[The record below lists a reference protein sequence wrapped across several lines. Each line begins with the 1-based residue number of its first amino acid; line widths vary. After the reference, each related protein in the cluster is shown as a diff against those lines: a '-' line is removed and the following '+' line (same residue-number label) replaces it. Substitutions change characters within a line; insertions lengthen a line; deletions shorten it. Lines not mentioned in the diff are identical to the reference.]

1 MNEIKHF
8 MLPEHTNTLYKEE
21 AISSI
26 ALTKKVADK
35 INELVDAYNTF
46 SKTDLEWKH
55 EQEGIIRKGVLYMK
69 DNLINTIYDLLK
81 MYLDAGTVD
90 KIMVEVINGGIL
102 DVLNKTKYV
111 TPETYGAIGD
121 GVADDTDAFIKMIKD
136 VESGLRERVFD
147 TEVEACKD
155 YSTVNFKFA
164 GKYKISKP
172 IVFNN
177 TYGLSLNNLNL
188 IASPIFAGD
197 AMLKFEYITRNFNA
211 NNLTINGNHV
221 AKTCIWVNDYTLTF
235 NIVNAE
241 ITQFTKYGIYA
252 DGKGHELKFVNVRV
266 NQFEYEDKKQML
278 VTDAG
283 TGIYLG
289 ENRYDNNFTNLIV
302 NYCTVA
308 GMKLYGG
315 SNTFVN
321 SHFYSCEIHNEG
333 RYNTFDDCYFD
344 NAPFKTFGFF
354 TLTNSLLLKSA
365 GDTAPFVYFVDSA
378 DDAKSWVYDTC
389 VMNNNSFKAVDYV
402 SKAID
407 LGGFSELPRF
417 TTVGNT
423 FYYVTPFTSHG
434 RLGHTRNPWD
444 EERESYG
451 DTESGYKIYGNLAI
465 IWGVASENSFV
476 TYPNGLELSETL
488 HIGFERQD
496 NANPNL
502 IPWANSIKSNQF
514 WVNSVG
520 TNSTVKWFVIGI
532 VK

>member
-8 MLPEHTNTLYKEE
+8 VLPEHTNTLYKEE
-21 AISSI
+21 ARSSI
-26 ALTKKVADK
+26 ALTKEVADK
-35 INELVDAYNTF
+35 INEIVDALNAF
-46 SKTDLEWKH
+46 NKTDLEWKH
-55 EQEGIIRKGVLYMK
+55 EQEGKIRGGILYMK
-69 DNLINTIYDLLK
+69 DNLINTIHDLLK
-81 MYLDAGTVD
+81 MYLDTGTVD
-90 KIMVEVINGGIL
+90 MLLVEAINGSINE
-102 DVLNKTKYV
+102 VLNKTKYY
-111 TPETYGAIGD
+111 TPEMYGAVGD
-121 GVADDTDAFIKMIKD
+121 GITDDTEAFHKMIKA
-136 VESGLRERVFD
+136 VEAGLKERVFD
-147 TEVEACKD
+147 TEVEPCKD

-177 TYGLSLNNLNL
+177 TYGLTLDNLSL
-188 IASPIFAGD
+188 IASPTFAGD
-197 AMLKFEYITRNFNA
+197 AMLKFEFITRNFNA
-211 NNLTINGNHV
+211 NNLTVNGNHV

-241 ITQFTKYGIYA
+241 ITQFKKYGIYA
-252 DGKGHELKFVNVRV
+252 DGKGHELKLVNVRV

-308 GMKLYGG
+308 GLELYGG

-344 NAPFKTFGFF
+344 NAPFKTYGFF
-354 TLTNSLLLKSA
+354 NLTNSLLLKSA
-365 GDTAPFVYFVDSA
+365 GDTAPFIYFLVNS
-378 DDAKSWVYDTC
+378 DANNWQYDTC
-389 VMNNNSFKAVDYV
+389 IMNGNTFKAVDYV
-402 SKAID
+402 SKVID
-407 LGGFSELPRF
+407 LGALSELPHF

-423 FYYVTPFTSHG
+423 FYYATPFTSHG

-444 EERESYG
+444 EERKSYG
-451 DTESGYKIYGNLAI
+451 NETSGYKIYGNLAI
-465 IWGVASENSFV
+465 IWGEATENGFV
-476 TYPNGLELSETL
+476 YYPDGLELSETL
-488 HIGFERQD
+488 HIGFERKD
-496 NANPNL
+496 NSNPNL

-514 WVNSVG
+514 WLNSVG